1 MRMGDWSSD
10 VCSSDLEIDTRGAF
24 EEDRHPARR
33 ARYAP
38 ARNRRREQA
47 RQTDHRP
54 GIALQRITQGQ
65 KPDGVHPTQY
75 FADREIAVNYRI
87 SKRRPR
93 KGAAAILY
101 RIKSYGT
108 LIRIPPSTKIRNIF
122 LLGKIDTINRRFVKN
137 SVNYRFFSNSSINPF
152 GARQG
157 RRVSR
162 WMKPRTVEPV
172 LSSSPASL

>member
-1 MRMGDWSSD
+1 MRSFWFL
-10 VCSSDLEIDTRGAF
+10 VEL
-24 EEDRHPARR
+24 
-33 ARYAP
+33 
-38 ARNRRREQA
+38 
-47 RQTDHRP
+47 
-54 GIALQRITQGQ
+54 
-65 KPDGVHPTQY
+65 
-75 FADREIAVNYRI
+75 
-87 SKRRPR
+87 
-93 KGAAAILY
+93 
-101 RIKSYGT
+101 
-108 LIRIPPSTKIRNIF
+108 STEVPVFSTPNIF